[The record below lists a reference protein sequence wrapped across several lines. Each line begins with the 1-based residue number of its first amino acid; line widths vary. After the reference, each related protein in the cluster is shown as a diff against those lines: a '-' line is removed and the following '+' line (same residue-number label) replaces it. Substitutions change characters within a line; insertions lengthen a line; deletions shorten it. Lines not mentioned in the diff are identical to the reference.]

1 MKRLL
6 LLSAMMLTFSLT
18 MLAQITT
25 SALSGKVT
33 MQDTK
38 EEVIGATVIAVHEP
52 SGTKYT
58 AVTNISGR
66 FAIQGMRNGGPYTV
80 SISYIEGF

>member
-38 EEVIGATVIAVHEP
+38 E
-52 SGTKYT
+52 
-58 AVTNISGR
+58 
-66 FAIQGMRNGGPYTV
+66 
-80 SISYIEGF
+80 